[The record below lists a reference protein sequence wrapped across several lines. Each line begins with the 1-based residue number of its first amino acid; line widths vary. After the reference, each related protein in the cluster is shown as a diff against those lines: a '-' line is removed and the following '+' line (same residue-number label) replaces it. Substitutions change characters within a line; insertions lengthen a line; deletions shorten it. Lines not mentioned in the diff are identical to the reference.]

1 MSQQAISVAITGA
14 GVVTP
19 LGVGPDVW
27 ARVKAGDR
35 ASGAIAAIPVASLPE
50 AVQTR
55 AARAERV
62 TQLVLAAGG
71 AALGEAGLGRTEGA
85 PDPDLGVVLGTAF
98 GCFLTNASFETR
110 FAAGGAPA
118 ASPRL
123 FAATVSNAAAGE
135 LGIAYRLGGPGV
147 TLTAGGAAG
156 LVALGHATDLLR
168 AGRARALVAGGMD
181 AIGDGLVCWLDGGG
195 LAIGRPASEA
205 AALVVLEPED
215 AARTRGA
222 RVLGAI
228 VGWASGFEPEPHA
241 AGAGDGLATTVEAAV
256 AEADAAPEVVV
267 SAAPPGL
274 VALEERALARA
285 LGGRRPGTI
294 AAKEAFG
301 ETFGAAGP
309 LGLLAALATVQ
320 AGTAMLVL
328 DVCASGHVA
337 ALVARRA

>member
-1 MSQQAISVAITGA
+1 MSQLATTVAITGA

-19 LGVGPDVW
+19 LGVAPDVW
-27 ARVKAGDR
+27 ARVRAGER
-35 ASGAIAAIPVASLPE
+35 GSGALAAIPVASLPE
-50 AVQTR
+50 AVQAR

-62 TQLVLAAGG
+62 TQLALVAAG
-71 AALGEAGLGRTEGA
+71 AALAEAGLGRTEGV
-85 PDPDLGVVLGTAF
+85 PDPRLGVVLGTAF

-110 FAAGGAPA
+110 FAEGGAPA

-135 LGIAYRLGGPGV
+135 LGIAYRLGGPGI
-147 TLTAGGAAG
+147 TLTAGAAAG

-168 AGRARALVAGGMD
+168 AGRAGALVAGGMD
-181 AIGDGLVCWLDGGG
+181 AIGDGLVRWLDDGG

-205 AALVVLEPED
+205 AALVVLESED
-215 AARTRGA
+215 TARTRGA
-222 RVLGAI
+222 RVLGLIA
-228 VGWASGFEPEPHA
+228 GYASGFEPEPRA
-241 AGAGDGLATTVEAAV
+241 AGAGDGLAATVAAAL
-256 AEADAAPEVVV
+256 AEAGVSPEVVV
-267 SAAPPGL
+267 FAAPPGL

-285 LGGRRPGTI
+285 LGGARPRSI
-294 AAKEAFG
+294 APKDVFG

-309 LGLLAALATVQ
+309 LGLLTGLATAQ
-320 AGTAMLVL
+320 PGATILVL